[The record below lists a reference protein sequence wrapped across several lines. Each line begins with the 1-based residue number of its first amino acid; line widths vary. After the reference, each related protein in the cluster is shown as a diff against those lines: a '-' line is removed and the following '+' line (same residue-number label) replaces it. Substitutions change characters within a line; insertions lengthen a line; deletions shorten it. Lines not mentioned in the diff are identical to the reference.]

1 MRTIQARRFAAAT
14 LLFSVVAVTATA
26 QRLLADVSGKWTMSV
41 NTPNGPTESTATW
54 KQTGDTLSGTIESE
68 MMGSAKVTG
77 MVKGDTVRFAFTV
90 DIQGQ
95 QIPLTAGGVLNK
107 TADAMEGTV
116 SAAGMGDFPMTM
128 KKQK

>member
-1 MRTIQARRFAAAT
+1 MRTIQARRYVAAA
-14 LLFSVVAVTATA
+14 LLLSVVAVTATA
-26 QRLLADVSGKWTMSV
+26 QRLLADVTGKWTMSV
-41 NTPNGPTESTATW
+41 TTPNGATESIATF
-54 KQTGDTLSGTIESE
+54 KQTGDTLSGTVESE

-77 MVKGDTVRFAFTV
+77 MVKGDTVRFAFTI

-95 QIPLTAGGVLNK
+95 QIPLTAGALLKG
-107 TADAMEGTV
+107 DSMEGTV